1 MKIFPVTF
9 VGLNIVRSLVFRA
22 GPYNPQD
29 STRILALAMLTV
41 LGQTQAIGQYGS
53 ETTQSVYDALI
64 GGQYR

>member
-29 STRILALAMLTV
+29 STRILALATLTV
-41 LGQTQAIGQYGS
+41 LGQTQAIGQYDS
-53 ETTQSVYDALI
+53 ETAQSVYDALM